1 MTSRKKRTAVD
12 GKTLYRQLIGP
23 MAGDTPVDEFAAV
36 DLDNRGNR
44 MWLAHVAQQGGDR
57 GRAARARLAE
67 WEADHVDDNRD
78 PLVDREFTS
87 GRRRGTDPFNG
98 PPAA

>member
-1 MTSRKKRTAVD
+1 MTTRKNRTAID
-12 GKTLYRQLIGP
+12 DKALYRELIGP
-23 MAGDTPVDEFAAV
+23 LSSDTAADEFAAV

-44 MWLAHVAQQGGDR
+44 MWLAHVAQQGGER
-57 GRAARARLAE
+57 GRAARARLSE
-67 WEADHVDDNRD
+67 WEAGNGDAGD
-78 PLVDREFTS
+78 PLVDRGVTS